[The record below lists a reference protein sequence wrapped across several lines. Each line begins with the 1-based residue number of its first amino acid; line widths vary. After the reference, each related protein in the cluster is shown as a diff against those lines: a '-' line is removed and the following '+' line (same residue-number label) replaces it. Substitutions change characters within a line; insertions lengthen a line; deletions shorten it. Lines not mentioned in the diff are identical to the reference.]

1 MRRNH
6 FTNMELSLTDR
17 VKKYLSHRPDTW
29 VNGRDLEEL
38 AMQAG
43 FKASN
48 VSRRCRELAEEG
60 LLERELRQ
68 GKRVKSVWYKWHNY
82 L

>member
-1 MRRNH
+1 
-6 FTNMELSLTDR
+6 MELSLSDR

-43 FKASN
+43 YKASN
-48 VSRRCRELAEEG
+48 VSRRCREMFNEG
-60 LLERELRQ
+60 FLEREERK
-68 GKRVKSVWYKWHNY
+68 GKSVRSVWYKWHNY

>member
-1 MRRNH
+1 M
-6 FTNMELSLTDR
+6 TSELSLR
-17 VKKYLSHRPDTW
+17 ERIKSYFSKRPELW
-29 VNGRDLEEL
+29 INGRDIKEL

-43 FKASN
+43 YKASN
-48 VSRRCRELAEEG
+48 ASRRLRELQEEG
-60 LLERELRQ
+60 YLDREERK